1 MPLHRPFSD
10 FNVNHSNIPLAFS
23 EFNVIVINIEGVMWR
38 KAIPME
44 QKTRVPKPGIA
55 AALRALLLEMNQG
68 SPWLT
73 VTGLIMLADI
83 ALSIAGLIA
92 DPTLVTGAPAWLK
105 PLKFGLSTCL
115 FSFTVA
121 FFISRLNKTRR
132 LAAAA
137 GRVMA
142 AALVLEILL
151 IDFQAARHTTS
162 HFNQTSQFNSAI
174 YGFMGLG
181 IAAVLLTTLFLLV
194 LTLIERFSDLSLG
207 HTIRLSLAL
216 ALAGMSTGI
225 LMTLP
230 TPQQLADAN
239 AGRGLPAVGAHTV
252 GARDG
257 GPGLPITGWS
267 ADHGDLRIAHF
278 VGLHAMQAL
287 LLGWWLTT
295 GRRAWS
301 QSRQLRLVW
310 SIAIITSGVF
320 ATVLSQALRG
330 LPILR
335 PDEPIVTSWCAC
347 LLGTVLL
354 SIWTALPTPAQ
365 TTQPLQQLR

>member
-1 MPLHRPFSD
+1 MEVKTLSSKTGLTVASRT
-10 FNVNHSNIPLAFS
+10 LLREMA
-23 EFNVIVINIEGVMWR
+23 EGSR
-38 KAIPME
+38 
-44 QKTRVPKPGIA
+44 
-55 AALRALLLEMNQG
+55 
-68 SPWLT
+68 WLT

-92 DPTLVTGAPAWLK
+92 DPTIVTGAPAWLK
-105 PLKFGLSTCL
+105 PLKFGISTCL

-132 LAAAA
+132 LAAAV
-137 GRVMA
+137 GKVMA
-142 AALVLEILL
+142 SALVLEIVL
-151 IDFQAARHTTS
+151 IDLQAARHTTS
-162 HFNQTSQFNSAI
+162 HFNQTTPLDGAI
-174 YGFMGLG
+174 YDLMGLG
-181 IAAVLLTTLFLLV
+181 ISAVLLTTLFLLV
-194 LTLIERFSDLSLG
+194 LTFLERFSDRSLG
-207 HTIRLSLAL
+207 HAIRLSFAL
-216 ALAGMSTGI
+216 ALAGMCTGI

-239 AGRGLPAVGAHTV
+239 AGRGMPAVGAHTV

-295 GRRAWS
+295 GRRSWS
-301 QSRQLRLVW
+301 QTRQLRLIW

-335 PDEPIVTSWCAC
+335 PDAPIVASWCAC
-347 LLGTVLL
+347 LLGAVLL

-365 TTQPLQQLR
+365 TTQPLQQLRKRVQS

>member
-1 MPLHRPFSD
+1 MAQNTPLS
-10 FNVNHSNIPLAFS
+10 
-23 EFNVIVINIEGVMWR
+23 
-38 KAIPME
+38 
-44 QKTRVPKPGIA
+44 KPGIA
-55 AALRALLLEMNQG
+55 AALLREMDDG
-68 SPWLT
+68 SRWLT
-73 VTGLIMLADI
+73 ITGLIMLADI

-92 DPTLVTGAPAWLK
+92 DPTIVTGAPAWLK
-105 PLKFGLSTCL
+105 PLKFGISTCL

-121 FFISRLNKTRR
+121 FFIGRFDRTRR

-142 AALVLEILL
+142 SALVLEIVL
-151 IDFQAARHTTS
+151 IDLQAARHTTS
-162 HFNQTSQFNSAI
+162 HFNQISRLDSAI
-174 YGFMGLG
+174 YAVMGLG
-181 IAAVLLTTLFLLV
+181 ISAVLLTTLFLLV
-194 LTLIERFSDLSLG
+194 LALIERFPDRSLG

-216 ALAGMSTGI
+216 ALAGMFTGI

-239 AGRGLPAVGAHTV
+239 AGRGMPAIGAHTV
-252 GARDG
+252 GGRDG

-295 GRRAWS
+295 GRRAGSQSRNHFWH

-310 SIAIITSGVF
+310 SIAILTSEVF
-320 ATVLSQALRG
+320 ATVLGQALRG
-330 LPILR
+330 LPILK
-335 PDEPIVTSWCAC
+335 PDTPIVAAWCAC
-347 LLGTVLL
+347 LLGAALL
-354 SIWTALPTPAQ
+354 SLWIGLPTPAQ
-365 TTQPLQQLR
+365 TTQPLQQVRQQLRNRVQP